1 MNELNPEL
9 QEQGLEGRLL
19 NTLIYLNIEWT
30 DPEDGMSLRNIINNL
45 GKFYDSPDG
54 AICEEKYAMYKEL
67 YFEDSMKL
75 GRRDKKSE
83 TGFKEGSEEDYK
95 NRMRQYRILKNAVEN
110 NKRLANMTIGNQS
123 WNIGDKF
130 NDRKGLNACTFEDED
145 GNIIVVYRGTASE
158 EWGIME

>member
-1 MNELNPEL
+1 MNYLSDELEAK
-9 QEQGLEGRLL
+9 GLEGRLL
-19 NTLIYLNIEWT
+19 NTLIYLNIEWSKA
-30 DPEDGMSLRNIINNL
+30 DDEMKLSQIINDL
-45 GKFYDSPDG
+45 GQFYDSPDG

-123 WNIGDKF
+123 WNMDKF
-130 NDRKGLNACTFEDED
+130 DDRKGLNACTFEDED